1 VSFIVSQLACR
12 QFDRGNFIGFEEPIN
27 NAHALNSC
35 NVAAARQ
42 RGIRAEIPTQFARCI
57 DLKLTH
63 VRPAAAK
70 ITRA

>member
-1 VSFIVSQLACR
+1 VACG
-12 QFDRGNFIGFEEPIN
+12 QFHRGNFIGFEKPIN

-35 NVAAARQ
+35 NVAAARE
-42 RGIRAEIPTQFARCI
+42 RVTRAEIPAQFVRRI